1 MLPVHREHLHEQKI
15 VLGDLVSKVLMNWWK
30 LNPQFKNTHDN
41 RDSVLRDTEG
51 GLRSSEFCFDF
62 FFFLLNLKIIPRI

>member
-1 MLPVHREHLHEQKI
+1 MNHKV

-51 GLRSSEFCFDF
+51 GLMSSEFCFEF
-62 FFFLLNLKIIPRI
+62 FAES

>member
-1 MLPVHREHLHEQKI
+1 MLPVHRKHLHEQKI

-41 RDSVLRDTEG
+41 RDSVLRNTEG
-51 GLRSSEFCFDF
+51 GLMSSELCFDF
-62 FFFLLNLKIIPRI
+62 FFFFAES